1 MGKFDKPFIIFVV
14 GPNGSGKSTLINQIL
29 SYLQNDNIPYLCPD
43 VVAKELTDISDEFEK
58 MRTSQILVNK
68 IKEEYIAEKKS
79 FILESVGTHSS
90 HIEFL
95 ERALKQGYSLA
106 IYFVTI
112 NNVEINIER
121 VKKRVLDN
129 EHDVPNDKIISR
141 YYSVMDKLIDY
152 IEVSNCILVI
162 DNSTERY
169 RAAFLKNESGYKV
182 FLNEEYVE
190 KYITSKLDELLIE
203 YIVMNIEEFEKN
215 NDTPSELMDLFLGF
229 N

>member
-190 KYITSKLDELLIE
+190 KYITSKLDELSIE